1 MKKISIILLTIL
13 LIVPPLQAHTD
24 AIVFANEVETHVD
37 EIDDMHHNEHHQND
51 TEEEK
56 NKEHHHHCNVITV
69 TADFIPTDYSYNIPV
84 FLEVRNP
91 INFYQN
97 TYYNSYLSAI
107 FQPPKV

>member
-1 MKKISIILLTIL
+1 M
-13 LIVPPLQAHTD
+13 
-24 AIVFANEVETHVD
+24 VFVAESEVHHDVLNEDHQD
-37 EIDDMHHNEHHQND
+37 EHHQHD

-69 TADFIPTDYSYNIPV
+69 TADFIPTDYSFDIPI
-84 FLEVRNP
+84 FLEIRNS

-107 FQPPKV
+107 FQPPKF

>member
-1 MKKISIILLTIL
+1 M
-13 LIVPPLQAHTD
+13 VPPLQAHTD
-24 AIVFANEVETHVD
+24 AVVFVAESEVHHDVLNEDHQD
-37 EIDDMHHNEHHQND
+37 EHHQHD

-69 TADFIPTDYSYNIPV
+69 TADFIPTDYSFDIPI
-84 FLEVRNP
+84 FLEIRNS

-107 FQPPKV
+107 FQPPKF